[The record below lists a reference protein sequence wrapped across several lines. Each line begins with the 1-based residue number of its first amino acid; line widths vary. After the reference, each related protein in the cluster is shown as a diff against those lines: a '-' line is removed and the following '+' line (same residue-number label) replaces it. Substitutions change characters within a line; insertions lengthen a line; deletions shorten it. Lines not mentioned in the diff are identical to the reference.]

1 MKTPEQ
7 IRNME
12 FQKSHMGGYK
22 QSDIELFLE
31 EMASQIEILMRQK
44 AEAERKLQE
53 IGKRTPDATLSAAG
67 IQNVLVSAQ
76 KVAEKISEDAQ
87 AEAEGIIAEANLK
100 LTEAEIKSKEIIADA
115 EKNAVLL
122 GQTAEKEAAKIIADA
137 VARAEE
143 ISAEAKVSVEIEQK
157 LYDRLKIEVSD
168 FKKKAVAQCSS
179 VLNLINQL
187 PDEIP
192 FDIDRAK
199 EVLLT
204 DFSDPEVL
212 LKDAVDKRLAD
223 EAAEKQ
229 TAEITVK
236 SVPDAMQ
243 ISMDETPEEAAEE
256 IPTVT
261 LVAPEGPEEAEE
273 IEEEIEE
280 EEEPEQDEDDEE
292 EEITVVKEKGRGHIT
307 FSIDDD
313 DDDDDDDE
321 PKLFFKKKRK

>member
-76 KVAEKISEDAQ
+76 KVAEKISEDAK

-204 DFSDPEVL
+204 DFNDPEAL
-212 LKDAVDKRLAD
+212 LKEAVDKRLAD

-229 TAEITVK
+229 TAEITVT

-256 IPTVT
+256 IPAVT
-261 LVAPEGPEEAEE
+261 LVAPEEPEEADQ
-273 IEEEIEE
+273 IEEEA
-280 EEEPEQDEDDEE
+280 EPEQDEDDEE

-321 PKLFFKKKRK
+321 PRLFFKKKRK

>member
-44 AEAERKLQE
+44 ADAEKKLQE
-53 IGKRTPDATLSAAG
+53 IGKRAPDASLSAAG

-76 KVAEKISEDAQ
+76 KVAEKIGEDAK
-87 AEAEGIIAEANLK
+87 AEAEGILAEANLR
-100 LTEAEIKSKEIIADA
+100 LTEAEIKSKEIIAEA
-115 EKNAVLL
+115 EKNAILL
-122 GQTAEKEAAKIIADA
+122 GQTAEKEAAKIIANA
-137 VARAEE
+137 VTKAEE
-143 ISAEAKVSVEIEQK
+143 ISIEAKEGVEIQQK

-179 VLNLINQL
+179 VLELINQL

-204 DFSDPEVL
+204 DFSDPEAL
-212 LKDAVDKRLAD
+212 LKEAVDKRIA
-223 EAAEKQ
+223 EETAAKQ
-229 TAEITVK
+229 TAEITVT

-256 IPTVT
+256 VPAVT
-261 LVAPEGPEEAEE
+261 LVAPEEPEE
-273 IEEEIEE
+273 IEEPKESQEIEE
-280 EEEPEQDEDDEE
+280 DEQDE
-292 EEITVVKEKGRGHIT
+292 EEITVLKEKGRGHIT
-307 FSIDDD
+307 FGIEDDD
-313 DDDDDDDE
+313 EDDEDDDE
-321 PKLFFKKKRK
+321 PRLFFKKKKK

>member
-53 IGKRTPDATLSAAG
+53 IGKRTPDASLSAAG

-76 KVAEKISEDAQ
+76 KVAEKISEDAK

-122 GQTAEKEAAKIIADA
+122 GQTAEKEAAKIIANA

-143 ISAEAKVSVEIEQK
+143 ISAEAKESVEIEQK

-179 VLNLINQL
+179 VLDLINQL

-212 LKDAVDKRLAD
+212 LKEAVDKRLAN

-229 TAEITVK
+229 TAEITVT

-256 IPTVT
+256 IPAVT
-261 LVAPEGPEEAEE
+261 LVAPEEPEEAEKT
-273 IEEEIEE
+273 EE
-280 EEEPEQDEDDEE
+280 EEEPEQDEDDEEEE

-321 PKLFFKKKRK
+321 PRLFFKKKRK

>member
-22 QSDIELFLE
+22 QSDVELFLE

-53 IGKRTPDATLSAAG
+53 IGKKTPDASLSAAG

-76 KVAEKISEDAQ
+76 KVAEKIGEDAK
-87 AEAEGIIAEANLK
+87 AEAEGIIADANLK
-100 LTEAEIKSKEIIADA
+100 LTEAEIKSKEIIEEA
-115 EKNAVLL
+115 EKNAILL
-122 GQTAEKEAAKIIADA
+122 GQTAEKEAAKIIANA
-137 VARAEE
+137 VSRAEE
-143 ISAEAKVSVEIEQK
+143 ISAEAKEAVEVEQK

-179 VLNLINQL
+179 VLELINQL

-204 DFSDPEVL
+204 DFSDPQVL
-212 LKDAVDKRLAD
+212 LKEAVDKRLAD
-223 EAAEKQ
+223 EAVAKQ
-229 TAEITVK
+229 VPEITVT

-256 IPTVT
+256 IPAVT
-261 LVAPEGPEEAEE
+261 LVAPEEPEEVEEEEELPEEAEEDEE
-273 IEEEIEE
+273 IEEEIK
-280 EEEPEQDEDDEE
+280 
-292 EEITVVKEKGRGHIT
+292 VVKEKGRGHIT
-307 FSIDDD
+307 FDVD

-321 PKLFFKKKRK
+321 EEDDEPRLFFKKKRK

>member
-53 IGKRTPDATLSAAG
+53 IGKRTPDASLSAAG

-76 KVAEKISEDAQ
+76 KVAEKIGEDAK

-122 GQTAEKEAAKIIADA
+122 GQTAEKEAAKIIANA
-137 VARAEE
+137 VARAEK
-143 ISAEAKVSVEIEQK
+143 ISAEAKESVEIEQK

-179 VLNLINQL
+179 VLDLINQL

-212 LKDAVDKRLAD
+212 LKEAVDKRLAD

-229 TAEITVK
+229 TAEITVT

-243 ISMDETPEEAAEE
+243 ISMDETPEKAAEE
-256 IPTVT
+256 IPAVT
-261 LVAPEGPEEAEE
+261 LVAPEEPEEA
-273 IEEEIEE
+273 EEIEE
-280 EEEPEQDEDDEE
+280 EEEPEQDEDDEEEE

-321 PKLFFKKKRK
+321 PRLFFKKKRK